1 MAVNTKNNRSTQDV
15 DCFAGVQ
22 LKKRRIELGMSQKE
36 LAELVGVTF
45 QQVQK
50 YEKGLNRI
58 GVSRLYEFCKILQ
71 VKPSYFFQDFKYG
84 ADNHIT
90 TGKIA
95 ESSDK
100 SIDDIALLVS
110 KFKKITDEE
119 KKQLILNLIDSL
131 SKSK

>member
-1 MAVNTKNNRSTQDV
+1 
-15 DCFAGVQ
+15 
-22 LKKRRIELGMSQKE
+22 MSQKE
-36 LAELVGVTF
+36 LAELVNVTF
-45 QQVQK
+45 QQIQK

-58 GVSRLYEFCKILQ
+58 GVSRLYEFCQILQ
-71 VKPSYFFQDFKYG
+71 VKPSYFFQDFKYNVE
-84 ADNHIT
+84 DSLVK
-90 TGKIA
+90 GKVA

-131 SKSK
+131 SKTK